1 MSTEPAP
8 PNRES
13 ETGPKAR
20 WLPALIRWLHIYTSL
35 VGLFAILFFS
45 VTGLTLNHPDW
56 TFGQRRVKSEGRG
69 SVDASWVAPA
79 LAEDRLDRL
88 RLVEHL
94 RATAGA
100 RGLLEDFRV
109 DEAEITL
116 SFQGPASALEFVI
129 ERQTGAYRF
138 SVQSEGWVAWLN
150 DLHKGRHTGRG
161 WAWLIDISAI
171 LLVFVSLSGLAL
183 LLYLRRRRFA
193 GLLTTAAGILGFW
206 LLVRWLLP

>member
-1 MSTEPAP
+1 MSTEPALP
-8 PNRES
+8 SRDPAV
-13 ETGPKAR
+13 GPKAR
-20 WLPALIRWLHIYTSL
+20 WLPALVRWIHIYASL
-35 VGLFAILFFS
+35 AGLFAILFFS

-56 TFGQRRVKSEGRG
+56 TLGQHRVKSEGRG
-69 SVDASWVAPA
+69 KVEASWVAPDV
-79 LAEDRLDRL
+79 AEDKIDRL

-100 RGLLEDFRV
+100 RGLLEDFRI
-109 DEAEITL
+109 DDAELTL

-129 ERQTGAYRF
+129 DRNTGSYRF
-138 SVQSEGWVAWLN
+138 TGQSEGWVAWIN

-161 WAWLIDISAI
+161 WAWLIDASAV
-171 LLVFVSLSGLAL
+171 LLVLVSLSGLAL

-193 GLLTTAAGILGFW
+193 GLVTTAAGVLVFW

>member
-1 MSTEPAP
+1 MSTVSALPSREPA
-8 PNRES
+8 S
-13 ETGPKAR
+13 GPKAR
-20 WLPALIRWLHIYTSL
+20 WLPALIRWIHIYASL
-35 VGLFAILFFS
+35 AGLFAILFFS

-56 TFGQRRVKSEGRG
+56 TFGQRRVKTEGRG

-79 LAEDRLDRL
+79 LAEEKLDRL

-100 RGLLEDFRV
+100 RGLVEDFRV
-109 DEAEITL
+109 DEVEITL

-129 ERQTGAYRF
+129 ERKTGAYR
-138 SVQSEGWVAWLN
+138 SSGHSEGWVAWIN

-161 WAWLIDISAI
+161 WAWLIDVSAS